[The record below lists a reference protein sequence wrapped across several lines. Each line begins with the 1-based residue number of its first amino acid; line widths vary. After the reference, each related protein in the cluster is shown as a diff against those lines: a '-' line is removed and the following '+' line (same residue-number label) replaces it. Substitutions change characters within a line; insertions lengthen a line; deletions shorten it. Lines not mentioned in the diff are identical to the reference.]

1 MKKFFQRFRPFIY
14 LLPAIAILT
23 TVVLYPLLNALY
35 VSFHQWDLA
44 TGGKMFYT
52 GWRNYQE
59 TMQDRYFWSA
69 IAKSLLFVLMVVPA
83 EIFLG
88 TFIANML
95 NREIKGQRLI
105 RLIFILPMMITPIV
119 AAMLWKIIYDAEF
132 GILNWA
138 LSVIRIPAQVWLG
151 NPRLAMISVA
161 VLDIWQ
167 NTPFIIL
174 IVLAGLQAIPG
185 EVYQAALIDGAGRW
199 QTFRYITLPYLRN
212 TLLLGCIFRVVD
224 SFRVFD
230 VIYVLTKGGPGRATE
245 VISVYTYKT
254 GFSLFKLG
262 LSAGQSF
269 LLTMLTL
276 AVAVPLIIFVFKN
289 VGSRREAA

>member
-1 MKKFFQRFRPFIY
+1 
-14 LLPAIAILT
+14 
-23 TVVLYPLLNALY
+23 
-35 VSFHQWDLA
+35 
-44 TGGKMFYT
+44 MFYT